1 MYVLCS
7 PCILSPSL
15 RAKGITH
22 PYDLALF
29 ARSIGRCKKF
39 GIEVVPLPCP
49 ETLYLGPDHEPGTYL
64 ERLNTPEF
72 ATLLEDLCGKVN
84 GIIEERGPPL
94 CILGVN
100 SSPTCGVT
108 STYYGAENG
117 RPPKRSG
124 RGVFYAKFPG
134 IPARDVAEFSKYRI
148 YLAAPLF
155 SEAERS
161 YNAVIAD
168 LLRAHYFE
176 VFLPQDSGD
185 NHAVRGR
192 EEHQRI
198 FNHNRR
204 AIHDADI
211 VVAIIDGAD
220 ADSGT
225 AWEMGYAAA
234 HKKRVIALRTDFRMT
249 GSHERV
255 NLMLEQA
262 GQMVTT
268 RDELLS
274 VLGALGN
281 TGKKEAGSSDNPYG
295 KNRETPEGDARQN

>member
-49 ETLYLGPDHEPGTYL
+49 ETLYLGPDREPGTFL

-72 ATLLEDLCGKVN
+72 AAILEDLTGKVN
-84 GIIEERGPPL
+84 EIIKERGPPL

-108 STYYGAENG
+108 TTYYGSEDG
-117 RPPKRSG
+117 RPPKREG
-124 RGVFYAKFPG
+124 RGVFYAKFPD
-134 IPARDVAEFSKYRI
+134 IPAQDVVEFSKYRV

-161 YNAVIAD
+161 YNARLAD
-168 LLRAHYFE
+168 FLRSHYYE

-185 NHAVRGR
+185 NHAVRGM
-192 EEHQRI
+192 EEHRRI
-198 FNHNRR
+198 FLRNRK
-204 AIHDADI
+204 AIHDTDI
-211 VVAIIDGAD
+211 VVAVLDGAD

-234 HKKRVIALRTDFRMT
+234 LGKKVVAIRTDFRMA
-249 GSHERV
+249 GRYERV
-255 NLMLEQA
+255 NLMLEQSGRVVA
-262 GQMVTT
+262 STG
-268 RDELLS
+268 DLL
-274 VLGALGN
+274 LALG
-281 TGKKEAGSSDNPYG
+281 GDPGQKPAAGE
-295 KNRETPEGDARQN
+295 RPE

>member
-22 PYDLALF
+22 PSDIALF

-49 ETLYLGPDHEPGTYL
+49 ETQYLGPDREPGTFL

-72 ATLLEDLCGKVN
+72 ATLLDELCGKVN
-84 GIIEERGPPL
+84 EIVKERGPPL

-108 STYYGAENG
+108 STYYGAEG
-117 RPPKRSG
+117 DKPVKRSG
-124 RGVFYAKFPG
+124 RGVFYAKFPD
-134 IPARDVAEFSKYRI
+134 IPAQDVAEFSKYRI

-155 SEAERS
+155 SESERS
-161 YNAVIAD
+161 YNSAIAE
-168 LLRAHYFE
+168 LLRSHYFE
-176 VFLPQDSGD
+176 VVLPQDTGD
-185 NHAVRGR
+185 NHAVRDR
-192 EEHQRI
+192 QEHVRI
-198 FNHNRR
+198 YNHNRR
-204 AIHDADI
+204 AIRDADI

-225 AWEMGYAAA
+225 AWEMGYATAL
-234 HKKRVIALRTDFRMT
+234 KKPVIALRTDFRMT

-262 GQMVTT
+262 GTVVTSKKA
-268 RDELLS
+268 LLT
-274 VLGALGN
+274 ALGVVVD
-281 TGKKEAGSSDNPYG
+281 KAPEQPVKNP
-295 KNRETPEGDARQN
+295 ELES

>member
-7 PCILSPSL
+7 PCILSPAL

-22 PYDLALF
+22 PSDIALF
-29 ARSIGRCKKF
+29 AKSIGRCKKF

-49 ETLYLGPDHEPGTYL
+49 ETQYLGPDREPGTFL

-72 ATLLEDLCGKVN
+72 ATLLDELAGKVN
-84 GIIEERGPPL
+84 DIVKERGQPL

-117 RPPKRSG
+117 RPPKREG
-124 RGVFYAKFPG
+124 RGVFYAKFPE
-134 IPARDVAEFSKYRI
+134 IPALDVTEFSQYRI

-161 YNAVIAD
+161 YNAAITE
-168 LLRAHYFE
+168 LLKAHCFE

-185 NHAVRGR
+185 NHAVRSR
-192 EEHQRI
+192 EEQRRI
-198 FNHNRR
+198 FTRNKR
-204 AIHDADI
+204 AIRDADI

-234 HKKRVIALRTDFRMT
+234 LKKKVIALRTDFRMA

-255 NLMLEQA
+255 NLMLEEGA
-262 GQMVTT
+262 TVVT
-268 RDELLS
+268 DKDGLLA
-274 VLGALGN
+274 ALGVPK
-281 TGKKEAGSSDNPYG
+281 TLLPKKETAP
-295 KNRETPEGDARQN
+295 AA